1 MKNVLLF
8 RYKPDFS
15 DEIVLVADN
24 HLDLQ
29 EYLEKELDWEVI
41 EIDTKEQRCY
51 FKERDWSEVEQAEC
65 RYIKKI

>member
-29 EYLEKELDWEVI
+29 EYLEKELGWEVI

-51 FKERDWSEVEQAEC
+51 FKGRPWFEVEQAEY